1 MSLEMPPVN
10 PDDPRYTKHGVRY
23 VPAGQ
28 GPTIWLVSDVY
39 TAKATAS
46 QTGGALGFFDA
57 SVPPGG
63 GPVPHAHNDQAETF
77 YMLDG
82 ELEFL
87 DGDKTFTAVA
97 GDFVHVPTGIRHCFT
112 NKGSHTA
119 RMIFMF
125 TPGGPE
131 EAFLQLA
138 EPARP
143 GEQPPPFTPEQFER
157 LAELGRLTNTDLLPD
172 LP

>member
-1 MSLEMPPVN
+1 MSLEMPPMN
-10 PDDPRYTKHGVRY
+10 PDDPRYTKRGALY
-23 VPAGQ
+23 VPAGA
-28 GPTIWLVSDVY
+28 GPTIWAVSDVY
-39 TAKATAS
+39 TIKATAT
-46 QTGGALGFFDA
+46 QTGGVLGFLDA

-63 GPVPHAHNDQAETF
+63 GPDPHAHNDQAETF

-97 GDFVHVPTGIRHCFT
+97 GDFVHVPVGIRHRFK
-112 NKGSHTA
+112 NKGTHTA

-131 EAFLQLA
+131 EGRRG
-138 EPARP
+138 AR
-143 GEQPPPFTPEQFER
+143 R
-157 LAELGRLTNTDLLPD
+157 LL
-172 LP
+172 

>member
-1 MSLEMPPVN
+1 MP
-10 PDDPRYTKHGVRY
+10 
-23 VPAGQ
+23 A
-28 GPTIWLVSDVY
+28 
-39 TAKATAS
+39 
-46 QTGGALGFFDA
+46 
-57 SVPPGG
+57 
-63 GPVPHAHNDQAETF
+63 QAETF

-125 TPGGPE
+125 TPGGPDM
-131 EAFLQLA
+131 LLA
-138 EPARP
+138 SSACYLLS
-143 GEQPPPFTPEQFER
+143 Q
-157 LAELGRLTNTDLLPD
+157 TDD
-172 LP
+172 LPALRR